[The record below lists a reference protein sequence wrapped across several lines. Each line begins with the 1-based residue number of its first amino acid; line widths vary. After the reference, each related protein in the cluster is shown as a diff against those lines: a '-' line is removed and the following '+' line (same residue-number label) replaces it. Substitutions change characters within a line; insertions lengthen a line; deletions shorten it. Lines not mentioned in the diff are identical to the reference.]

1 MSGVRSALLGMVL
14 GRALVLGGA
23 LALAGVAASAGAAS
37 PAPPMSPAVPAAPA
51 APASPA
57 EPAAPLAPAAPSRP
71 VPGIVSGD
79 NARAQR
85 PAAVA
90 ALEKA
95 RARLA
100 SLDEVAR
107 TISFPSV
114 EMLLEDADRRFST
127 ITNPARDFAFVE
139 RQL

>member
-1 MSGVRSALLGMVL
+1 MSRVRAALL
-14 GRALVLGGA
+14 LVALGGA
-23 LALAGVAASAGAAS
+23 AASVWAS
-37 PAPPMSPAVPAAPA
+37 PPGSLASPAAPA

-57 EPAAPLAPAAPSRP
+57 RPSDPLAPAAPSAP
-71 VPGIVSGD
+71 EPTFVSGD
-79 NARAQR
+79 DPRAQR

-100 SLDEVAR
+100 SLDDVAR

-114 EMLLEDADRRFST
+114 EMLIEDADRRAS
-127 ITNPARDFAFVE
+127 R
-139 RQL
+139 R

>member
-1 MSGVRSALLGMVL
+1 M
-14 GRALVLGGA
+14 
-23 LALAGVAASAGAAS
+23 
-37 PAPPMSPAVPAAPA
+37 
-51 APASPA
+51 
-57 EPAAPLAPAAPSRP
+57 APLAPAAPLAP
-71 VPGIVSGD
+71 VPGVVSGED
-79 NARAQR
+79 ARALR

-114 EMLLEDADRRFST
+114 EMLIEDADRRAAA

-139 RQL
+139 RQLQTARAYAERLAAGEDPYRDRGLHRHDRQGVPRRFRRDAAALRGLPAARR